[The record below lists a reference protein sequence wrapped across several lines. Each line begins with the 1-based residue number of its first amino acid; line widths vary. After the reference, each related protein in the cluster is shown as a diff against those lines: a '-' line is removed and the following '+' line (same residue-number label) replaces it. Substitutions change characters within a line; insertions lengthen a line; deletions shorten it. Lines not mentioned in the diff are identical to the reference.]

1 MITKMHHK
9 NIYFLSLLV
18 LVCVQNSSQKT
29 VKKCCPHNHVLSVDS
44 LVCVKIST
52 MMATWPSS
60 NNVAMSNVTLIPS
73 LMIDLNVD
81 KFNKS
86 LVPTIFIKED
96 LEIGL
101 GKLKNKYFD
110 REKYCKGLLL

>member
-73 LMIDLNVD
+73 LMIDLNVEM
-81 KFNKS
+81 FNKS
-86 LVPTIFIKED
+86 LVPTIFTKED

-101 GKLKNKYFD
+101 GKLKNKFFD
-110 REKYCKGLLL
+110 REKYCVCV